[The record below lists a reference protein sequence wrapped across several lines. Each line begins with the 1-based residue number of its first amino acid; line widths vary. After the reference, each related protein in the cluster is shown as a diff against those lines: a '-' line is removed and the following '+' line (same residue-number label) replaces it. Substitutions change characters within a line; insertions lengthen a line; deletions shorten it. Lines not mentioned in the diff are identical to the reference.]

1 MPGASCGVDCP
12 ANCRTGYRSLPI
24 IIRLND
30 DPHAQAQLLLPWYVN
45 GTLSD
50 AEAAQVARHLCECA
64 ECRDDLE
71 MERALAGHVRT
82 LPGAPD
88 RGWAALKARVEG
100 AHAAPERKAALLGRR
115 IPLGWALLAQA
126 ASIAVVASLLIV
138 TSGRAPQLYRTLG
151 AAPRPETGNLV
162 VVFKPDAS
170 EAAMRSVLTRN
181 EARIVD
187 GPTTTDAY
195 VLHVTPGRR
204 TAVLAELKA
213 DRDVS
218 LAEPIDG
225 DLR

>member
-1 MPGASCGVDCP
+1 M
-12 ANCRTGYRSLPI
+12 
-24 IIRLND
+24 
-30 DPHAQAQLLLPWYVN
+30 N

-64 ECRDDLE
+64 ECREDVA
-71 MERALAGHVRT
+71 MERAMAGHLRT
-82 LPGAPD
+82 LPGGAPD

-100 AHAAPERKAALLGRR
+100 SQAPRRTATALTRR

-138 TSGRAPQLYRTLG
+138 ASGRPPQLYRTLG
-151 AAPRPETGNLV
+151 AAPHPETGNLV

-187 GPTTTDAY
+187 GPTATDAY
-195 VLHVTPGRR
+195 VLHVAPGRR
-204 TAVLAELKA
+204 KAVLAELKS
-213 DRDVS
+213 DGDVS